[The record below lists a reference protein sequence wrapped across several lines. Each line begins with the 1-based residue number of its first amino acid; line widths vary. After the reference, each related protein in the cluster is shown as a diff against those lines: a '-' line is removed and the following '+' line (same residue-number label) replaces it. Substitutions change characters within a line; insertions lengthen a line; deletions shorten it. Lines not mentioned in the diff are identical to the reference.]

1 MDIEQPLVSIILPIL
16 KPSANLTRCIESLLK
31 QTYANFEVIAIDDKT
46 KGDGYRTL
54 RKARRADRRF
64 LVSKN
69 KKRYGVVTTLNRAL
83 KKAKGQFIVF
93 TNPQDIYNKE
103 LIEKEVNFLKTH
115 QKVVAVGTQAI
126 FIDQKSRKLGQTT
139 FPLYHPQIYP
149 QLLHGKSLLF
159 EPTMINTHL
168 LPKDILKFSNQP
180 LQLLYADVFMRFMRY
195 GEFANL
201 YETLTF
207 RVIEP
212 LATSSQRTIGHFF
225 QMLKMWFKSSTEYQY
240 RPSIPNLF
248 SSLIRQA

>member
-1 MDIEQPLVSIILPIL
+1 MDTEQPFVSVILPIL
-16 KPSANLTRCIESLLK
+16 KPSANLLRCIESLLK

-46 KGDGYRTL
+46 KGDGYRAL
-54 RKARRADRRF
+54 RRARRADKRF
-64 LVSKN
+64 LISRN

-83 KKAKGQFIVF
+83 KKVSGQFIVF

-103 LIEKEVNFLKTH
+103 LLEKQVKFLQSH
-115 QKVVAVGTQAI
+115 SKVVAVGSQAI
-126 FIDQKSRKLGQTT
+126 FIDPKNRKLGQTT
-139 FPLYHPQIYP
+139 FPLYHAQIYP
-149 QLLHGKSLLF
+149 NLLNGKSLLF
-159 EPTMINTHL
+159 EPTMVNTNL
-168 LPKDILKFSNQP
+168 LPKDILKFSKQP
-180 LQLLYADVFMRFMRY
+180 LALLYADVFLRFLRY

-225 QMLKMWFKSSTEYQY
+225 QMLKMWLKSSTEYQY
-240 RPSIPNLF
+240 RPSIPNLV